1 MELFEVCDPQ
11 IQLEGIGWQICHQRD
26 SIDLITKDHFLIVS
40 YMKAREA
47 AVQQD
52 GITLENCK

>member
-11 IQLEGIGWQICHQRD
+11 IQLEGVRWQIRCQSD
-26 SIDLITKDHFLIVS
+26 SIDLITETQFLTVS

-47 AVQQD
+47 ARHQD
-52 GITLENCK
+52 GITLENTK